1 MVLDMYI
8 KVSICDDNA
17 AERERIG
24 SLVSEWASASGTDI
38 NLNEYCSAE
47 EFLFSYEDCKPDIL
61 LLDVE
66 MPGLNGVDLA
76 KRLRASNRIIQI
88 IFITA
93 YSDYITEGYEVAA
106 LHYLLK
112 PVEPEKL
119 FRTLNRA
126 VERVIRD
133 CRSIALETVD
143 GTVIVPLYEVRY
155 LEACKNYVTVH
166 AERDYTVRRT
176 LSDFSDKLDSR
187 FIKAGRSFI
196 INLLW
201 IKRVSKNEIELKN
214 GEIIPIP
221 KAAFETVN
229 RAIINMK

>member
-1 MVLDMYI
+1 MYI
-8 KVSICDDNA
+8 KISICDDSA
-17 AERERIG
+17 AERERIS
-24 SLVSEWASASGTDI
+24 SLVSDWTSTSGTDI
-38 NLNEYCSAE
+38 TLNEYSSAE

-66 MPGLNGVDLA
+66 MPGLNGVELA
-76 KRLRASNRIIQI
+76 KKLRAKNRIIQI

-93 YSDYITEGYEVAA
+93 YSDYIAEGYEVAA

-112 PVEPEKL
+112 PVETEKVL
-119 FRTLNRA
+119 KTLNRA

-133 CRSIALETVD
+133 CRSIALETAD
-143 GTVIVPLYEVRY
+143 GTFVTPLYEVRY

-166 AERDYTVRRT
+166 SERDYTVRRT
-176 LSDFSDKLDSR
+176 LSDFSGDLDSR

-201 IKRVSKNEIELKN
+201 IKRVSKTEIELKT

-229 RAIINMK
+229 RAIINLK

>member
-1 MVLDMYI
+1 MYI
-8 KVSICDDNA
+8 KISICDDSA
-17 AERERIG
+17 AERERIS
-24 SLVSEWASASGTDI
+24 SLVSGWALASGTEI
-38 NLNEYCSAE
+38 TLNQYSSAE

-66 MPGLNGVDLA
+66 MPGLNGVELA
-76 KRLRASNRIIQI
+76 KKLRAQNRIIQI

-93 YSDYITEGYEVAA
+93 YSDYISEGYEVAA

-112 PVEPEKL
+112 PVETEKL
-119 FRTLNRA
+119 FKTLNRA

-133 CRSIALETVD
+133 CRSIALETAD
-143 GTVIVPLYEVRY
+143 GTFVTPLYEVRY

-176 LSDFSDKLDSR
+176 LSDFSGDLDSR

-201 IKRVSKNEIELKN
+201 IKRVSKTEIELKT

-229 RAIINMK
+229 RAIINLK

>member
-1 MVLDMYI
+1 MLNI
-8 KVSICDDNA
+8 TICDDNPLERSQIKSIVSDW
-17 AERERIG
+17 AEQFGKEICLREY
-24 SLVSEWASASGTDI
+24 SSGG
-38 NLNEYCSAE
+38 
-47 EFLFSYEDCKPDIL
+47 EFLFNYEDFKPDIL

-66 MPGLNGVDLA
+66 MPGLSGVELA
-76 KRLRASNRIIQI
+76 KKLRLSNRIIQI

-93 YSDYITEGYEVAA
+93 YSDYIAEGYEVAA

-119 FRTLNRA
+119 FKTLERA
-126 VERVIRD
+126 EERVIRD
-133 CRSIALETVD
+133 CRSIAVETAE
-143 GTVIVPLYEVRY
+143 GTFVTPLHEIRY

-166 AERDYTVRRT
+166 TEREYTVRRT
-176 LSDFSDKLDSR
+176 LNDFSGGLDSR

-201 IKRVSKNEIELKN
+201 IKRVSKTEIELKS

-229 RAIINMK
+229 RAIINLK

>member
-1 MVLDMYI
+1 MYI
-8 KVSICDDNA
+8 KISICDDSDV
-17 AERERIG
+17 ERKNMK
-24 SLVSEWASASGTDI
+24 SLVSAWASTSGADI
-38 NLNEYCSAE
+38 NLNEYSSAE

-66 MPGLNGVDLA
+66 MPGLNGVELA
-76 KRLRASNRIIQI
+76 KKLRAKNRIIQI

-93 YSDYITEGYEVAA
+93 YSDYIAEGYEVAA

-119 FRTLNRA
+119 FKTLNRA

-133 CRSIALETVD
+133 CRSIALETAD
-143 GTVIVPLYEVRY
+143 GTFVTPLYEVKY

-176 LSDFSDKLDSR
+176 LSDFSCDLDNR

-201 IKRVSKNEIELKN
+201 IKRVSKTEIELKS

-221 KAAFETVN
+221 KSAFETVN

>member
-1 MVLDMYI
+1 M
-8 KVSICDDNA
+8 
-17 AERERIG
+17 
-24 SLVSEWASASGTDI
+24 
-38 NLNEYCSAE
+38 
-47 EFLFSYEDCKPDIL
+47 FSYDEIKPDIL

-66 MPGLNGVDLA
+66 MPGMNGMELA
-76 KRLRASNRIIQI
+76 KTLRSRSETAQI
-88 IFITA
+88 IFITGFP
-93 YSDYITEGYEVAA
+93 DYISQGYDVSA

>member
-47 EFLFSYEDCKPDIL
+47 EFLFSYED
-61 LLDVE
+61 VE
-66 MPGLNGVDLA
+66 MPGLNGVELA

-93 YSDYITEGYEVAA
+93 YSDYIAEGYEVAA

-196 INLLW
+196 
-201 IKRVSKNEIELKN
+201 KRVSKNEIELKN

>member
-1 MVLDMYI
+1 MYI
-8 KVSICDDNA
+8 KISICDDSA
-17 AERERIG
+17 AERERIS
-24 SLVSEWASASGTDI
+24 SLVSDWTSTSGTDI
-38 NLNEYCSAE
+38 TLNEYSSAE

-66 MPGLNGVDLA
+66 MPGLNGVELA
-76 KRLRASNRIIQI
+76 KKLRAKNRIIQI

-93 YSDYITEGYEVAA
+93 YSDYIAEGYEVAA

-112 PVEPEKL
+112 PVETEKL
-119 FRTLNRA
+119 FKTLNRA

-133 CRSIALETVD
+133 CRSIALETAD
-143 GTVIVPLYEVRY
+143 GTFVTPLYEVRY

-166 AERDYTVRRT
+166 SERDYTVRRT
-176 LSDFSDKLDSR
+176 LSDFSGDLDSR

-201 IKRVSKNEIELKN
+201 IKRVLKTEIELKT

-229 RAIINMK
+229 RAIINLK